1 MDKGDRGTQ
10 VIRTLYGNHCY
21 GPWPHVGPPS
31 CMEIQACQ
39 DSQVIGWSGTDAHNH
54 NQQSQASKTRSEP
67 KRSQRSDLQQKQKK
81 ILRQTK
87 SDDTKEMC

>member
-10 VIRTLYGNHCY
+10 VIRRLYG
-21 GPWPHVGPPS
+21 
-31 CMEIQACQ
+31 
-39 DSQVIGWSGTDAHNH
+39 NH
-54 NQQSQASKTRSEP
+54 NQQSKASKTRSEP
-67 KRSQRSDLQQKQKK
+67 KRSQRSDSQQKQKK